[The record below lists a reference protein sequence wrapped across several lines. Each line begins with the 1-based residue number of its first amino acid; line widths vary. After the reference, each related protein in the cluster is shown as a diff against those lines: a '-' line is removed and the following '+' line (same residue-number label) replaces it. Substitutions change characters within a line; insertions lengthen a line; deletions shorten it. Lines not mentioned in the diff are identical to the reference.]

1 MVVVEVQSASADKGV
16 EELSAGEDLVRKLE
30 DFFMSPEIMVAI
42 GDFMHESVQ
51 KLYFVGAQSQ
61 ENNASTNT
69 MEEEEETHPIENYE
83 IFSSYGAMIEEMLEK
98 FLQEQKADADA
109 LYQACLE
116 EKLQKG
122 NSWDVCLDYLLASL
136 DYEFFLT
143 VAHDF
148 YQMQVDDN

>member
-1 MVVVEVQSASADKGV
+1 
-16 EELSAGEDLVRKLE
+16 
-30 DFFMSPEIMVAI
+30 
-42 GDFMHESVQ
+42 
-51 KLYFVGAQSQ
+51 
-61 ENNASTNT
+61 
-69 MEEEEETHPIENYE
+69 
-83 IFSSYGAMIEEMLEK
+83 MIEEMLEK